1 MAGQTKP
8 ILSPVCTKLCTSL
21 KKQKK
26 NKTKKQEETYH
37 YLEKI
42 ISTTN
47 K

>member
-8 ILSPVCTKLCTSL
+8 ILSRLHQTVYFI
-21 KKQKK
+21 KKKEKK
-26 NKTKKQEETYH
+26 EEAYH
-37 YLEKI
+37 WLEKM